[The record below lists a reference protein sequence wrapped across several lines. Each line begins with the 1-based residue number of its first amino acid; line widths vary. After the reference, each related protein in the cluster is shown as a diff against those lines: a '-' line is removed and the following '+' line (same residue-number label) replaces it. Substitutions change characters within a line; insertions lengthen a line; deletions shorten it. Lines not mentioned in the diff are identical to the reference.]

1 MGYLRQ
7 YSPFLQLI
15 TFLGLWFAFMLLYSL
30 FLAGFF
36 PAISGGYT
44 IGQMEDT
51 KVWRDPAFISGL
63 KIVQFLYTLVSF
75 LVPALIFAYL
85 AHPRPAVYMGLALRP
100 RSLQLLL
107 ALLVV
112 FCSLPLVNV
121 LGEWNS
127 TWPVSQSLRDLEE
140 LATKQTK
147 LLLNMPDIGAM
158 LFNLLLLA
166 LLPAIAEEVFFR
178 GVLQRILTAW
188 VKNGWVA
195 TVIAAIIFSAIHMQF
210 LGFMPRLLLGFLMG
224 VIYLVTGNLWLAIGG
239 HFLNNGL
246 QVVLVY
252 LYQAKLISYDAMKD
266 EHVPAIYGLLSALV
280 AGLLIWQLHKRARAA
295 GQTFALPPEP
305 GDEDEEAETENDS
318 IFKDY

>member
-15 TFLGLWFAFMLLYSL
+15 TFFGLWFAFMLLYSL

-44 IGQMEDT
+44 ISQMEDT
-51 KVWRDPAFISGL
+51 KVWGDPAFVRGL
-63 KIVQFLYTLVSF
+63 KLVQFLYTLVSF
-75 LVPALIFAYL
+75 LVPALVFAYL
-85 AHPRPAVYMGLALRP
+85 AHPRPALFMGLTARP
-100 RSLQLLL
+100 KYLQLLL
-107 ALLVV
+107 ALLAV
-112 FCSLPLVNV
+112 FCALPLVNV

-127 TWPVSQSLRDLEE
+127 TWPVSESMRSLEE
-140 LATKQTK
+140 LAEKQTR
-147 LLLNMPDIGAM
+147 LLLDMPTMGSM

-178 GVLQRILTAW
+178 GVLQRVLTPM

-195 TVIAAIIFSAIHMQF
+195 AIITAVIFSAIHMQF

-224 VIYLVTGNLWLAIGG
+224 AIYFVTGNLWLAIAG

-252 LYQAKLISYDAMKD
+252 LYQAKVISYDAMQD
-266 EHVPAIYGLLSALV
+266 EHVPAVYGALSALV
-280 AGLLIWQLHKRARAA
+280 SGLLIWQLYKRAKAA
-295 GQTFALPPEP
+295 GQSFALPPEP
-305 GDEDEEAETENDS
+305 DDEEEETANDS
-318 IFKDY
+318 IFKDH

>member
-15 TFLGLWFAFMLLYSL
+15 TFFGLWFAFMLLYSL

-44 IGQMEDT
+44 IGQLEDT
-51 KVWRDPAFISGL
+51 RVWADPRFVRGL
-63 KIVQFLYTLVSF
+63 KLVQFLYTLVSF
-75 LVPALIFAYL
+75 LLPALIFAYL
-85 AHPRPAVYMGLALRP
+85 AHPKPALYMGLRSRP
-100 RSLQLLL
+100 KPLQLLL

-112 FCSLPLVNV
+112 FSALPLVNV
-121 LGEWNS
+121 LGEWNNA
-127 TWPVSQSLRDLEE
+127 WPVSQSIRDLEE

-147 LLLNMPDIGAM
+147 LLLNMPDFGSM

-178 GVLQRILTAW
+178 GVLQRILTPM
-188 VKNGWVA
+188 VKNGW
-195 TVIAAIIFSAIHMQF
+195 IAALIAAVIFSAIHMQF
-210 LGFMPRLLLGFLMG
+210 LGFMPRLLLGFIMG
-224 VIYLVTGNLWLAIGG
+224 AIYLVTGNLWLSIAG
-239 HFLNNGL
+239 HFLNNSL

-252 LYQAKLISYDAMKD
+252 LYQAKLSSYDAMKD
-266 EHVPAIYGLLSALV
+266 EHMPLVYGILSAAV
-280 AGLLIWQLHKRARAA
+280 AGVLLWRLYGRARAA
-295 GQTFALPPEP
+295 GQRFALPPEP
-305 GDEDEEAETENDS
+305 DEEDGTEKDS